1 MLFPT
6 VRFALFLA
14 IVLPIAWSLA
24 PRPGR
29 PAAAA
34 WRWKLFL
41 VLSSYVFYGAWDWRF
56 VPLLMVSTVGNEIA
70 AMGIHLARDRRSRDR
85 WLTGALVGNLG
96 LLAWWKYT
104 GFLTGSADGLLRLLG
119 FDVSLPY
126 PEIVLPVGISFFTFQ
141 AISYVVD
148 VYRRTIRPTDL
159 LDVAVY
165 LAFFPQ
171 LVAGPIVR
179 ANEFLPQLAVG
190 PDPRG
195 VPVGRALRLIG
206 VGLVLKVV
214 VANHLATELVDPLFA
229 TPGQYGGGQTLLGI
243 YAYAVQIY
251 ADFAGYTSIAIGV
264 ALLLGFEFPR
274 NFDRPY
280 AARSLQEFWR
290 RWHMTLSRWL
300 RDYLYIPLGG
310 NAHGPRR
317 TERNLAITMLLG
329 GLWHGAAWTFV
340 VWGALHGI
348 GLVVERRRQA
358 SIEAARA
365 TGATDPTGPA
375 GATGTTGA
383 TGATAPDDAR
393 RARGQR
399 TDGAAHLVPPAGA
412 IRPLHPVTAWAVT
425 FHVVCLAWVFFRAP
439 SFGVALTVLAG
450 LGGGASAVPL
460 SPTVPLLVGAVLLAQ
475 HVPDGPRTR
484 LAATW
489 DALPVPV
496 HVVTFAVVLVVL
508 DVFGPAG
515 VAPFIYFQF

>member
-1 MLFPT
+1 VLFPT

-14 IVLPIAWSLA
+14 VVLPIAWALA

-29 PAAAA
+29 AAVEA

-41 VLSSYVFYGAWDWRF
+41 VLASYVFYGAWDWRF

-70 AMGIHLARDRRSRDR
+70 AMGIHLARDRAARDR
-85 WLTGALVGNLG
+85 WLIGALIGNLG
-96 LLAWWKYT
+96 LLAWWKYA

-119 FDVSLPY
+119 IHVDLPY
-126 PEIVLPVGISFFTFQ
+126 PELVLPVGISFFTFQ

-148 VYRRTIRPTDL
+148 VHRRTIRPTHL
-159 LDVAVY
+159 LDIAVY

-206 VGLVLKVV
+206 IGLVLKVV

-310 NAHGPRR
+310 NAHGQRR
-317 TERNLAITMLLG
+317 TERNLLITMLLG

-340 VWGALHGI
+340 VWGGIHGV
-348 GLVVERRRQA
+348 GLVIERRRRA
-358 SIEAARA
+358 SIAAAEAAG
-365 TGATDPTGPA
+365 TTGPA
-375 GATGTTGA
+375 
-383 TGATAPDDAR
+383 
-393 RARGQR
+393 RGRHGREPR

-412 IRPLHPVTAWAVT
+412 VRPLHPVTAWAVT
-425 FHVVCLAWVFFRAP
+425 FHLVCLAWVFFRAP
-439 SFGVALTVLAG
+439 SFEVALTVLAG
-450 LGGGASAVPL
+450 LGGGSSQVSL
-460 SPTVPLLVGAVLLAQ
+460 SPTVPLLVAAVLLTQ
-475 HVPDGPRTR
+475 QVPDGARTR
-484 LAATW
+484 LRTAW

-496 HVVTFAVVLVVL
+496 HLVTFAAVLVVL
-508 DVFGPAG
+508 DVFGPEG

>member
-6 VRFALFLA
+6 VRFAIFLA
-14 IVLPIAWSLA
+14 IVLPVAWALA

-29 PAAAA
+29 PA

-41 VLSSYVFYGAWDWRF
+41 VGASYVFYGAWDWRF
-56 VPLLMVSTVGNEIA
+56 VPLLMLSTVGNEVA
-70 AMGIHLARDRRSRDR
+70 ANGIHLARDDAARRR
-85 WLTGALVGNLG
+85 WLVGALVGNLG
-96 LLAWWKYT
+96 VLAWFKYA
-104 GFLTGSADGLLRLLG
+104 GFLAGSADGLFRVLG
-119 FDVSLPY
+119 LDLDLPY

-148 VYRRTIRPTDL
+148 VHRRRIAPTTL
-159 LDVAVY
+159 LDAAVY

-179 ANEFLPQLAVG
+179 ADEFLPQLSSG

-195 VPVGRALRLIG
+195 VPIGRALRLIG

-214 VANHLATELVDPLFA
+214 VANHLAQRAVDPLFA
-229 TPGQYGGGQTLLGI
+229 TPAEYGGSEVLLGI

-310 NAHGPRR
+310 SHQGRRR
-317 TERNLAITMLLG
+317 TMRNLLLTMVLG

-340 VWGALHGI
+340 VWGGLHGL
-348 GLVVERRRQA
+348 GLAWERHRAAREDADAAGSPPADAPREPLGTVARLVPAPLRRRR
-358 SIEAARA
+358 SH
-365 TGATDPTGPA
+365 PA
-375 GATGTTGA
+375 V
-383 TGATAPDDAR
+383 R
-393 RARGQR
+393 
-399 TDGAAHLVPPAGA
+399 
-412 IRPLHPVTAWAVT
+412 WALT
-425 FHVVCLAWVFFRAP
+425 FHLVCLAWVFFRAP
-439 SFGVALTVLAG
+439 SFDVALTVLGRLFA
-450 LGGGASAVPL
+450 ASTSVLTTPGVVA
-460 SPTVPLLVGAVLLAQ
+460 LV
-475 HVPDGPRTR
+475 
-484 LAATW
+484 
-489 DALPVPV
+489 
-496 HVVTFAVVLVVL
+496 AVVLLVQQVPDRPRAALREAWDGLPVAVHVGAFALLLVVI
-508 DVFGPAG
+508 DVVGPEG

>member
-1 MLFPT
+1 VLFPT

-29 PAAAA
+29 PVATA
-34 WRWKLFL
+34 WRWKAFL
-41 VLSSYVFYGAWDWRF
+41 VLASYVFYGAWDWRF

-70 AMGIHLARDRRSRDR
+70 AMGIHLARDRQARDR

-96 LLAWWKYT
+96 LLARWKYA
-104 GFLTGSADGLLRLLG
+104 GFLAGSADGLLRLLG

-148 VYRRTIRPTDL
+148 VHRRTVRPTHL

-179 ANEFLPQLAVG
+179 ANEFLPQLAAG

-195 VPVGRALRLIG
+195 IPVGRALRLIT

-229 TPGQYGGGQTLLGI
+229 APGQYGGGQTLLGI

-310 NAHGPRR
+310 SAHGQRR

-340 VWGALHGI
+340 VWGGLHGL
-348 GLVVERRRQA
+348 GLVMERRRQA
-358 SIEAARA
+358 SIEAGTRPRA
-365 TGATDPTGPA
+365 HRD
-375 GATGTTGA
+375 
-383 TGATAPDDAR
+383 
-393 RARGQR
+393 
-399 TDGAAHLVPPAGA
+399 DGAAHLVPPAGA
-412 IRPLHPVTAWAVT
+412 VRPLHPVTAWAVT
-425 FHVVCLAWVFFRAP
+425 FHLVCLAWVFFRAP

-450 LGGGASAVPL
+450 LGGGFSTVPL

-496 HVVTFAVVLVVL
+496 HVVAFAMVLVVL
-508 DVFGPAG
+508 DVFGPDG

>member
-6 VRFALFLA
+6 VRFAVFLA

-29 PAAAA
+29 PAAPA

-41 VLSSYVFYGAWDWRF
+41 VLASYVFYGAWDWRF
-56 VPLLMVSTVGNEIA
+56 VPLLMISTVGNEIA
-70 AMGIHLARDRRSRDR
+70 AMGIHLARDRQARDR
-85 WLTGALVGNLG
+85 WLTGALIGNLG
-96 LLAWWKYT
+96 LLAWWKYA

-141 AISYVVD
+141 AISYVID
-148 VYRRTIRPTDL
+148 VHRRTIRPTHL

-179 ANEFLPQLAVG
+179 ASEFLPQLAVG

-195 VPVGRALRLIG
+195 IPVGRALRLIG
-206 VGLVLKVV
+206 TGLVLKVV

-229 TPGQYGGGQTLLGI
+229 TPGQYGGGQTLVGI

-264 ALLLGFEFPR
+264 ALLLGFEFPQ
-274 NFDRPY
+274 NFNRPY
-280 AARSLQEFWR
+280 AALSLQDFWR

-310 NAHGPRR
+310 NAHGQRR
-317 TERNLAITMLLG
+317 TERNLLITMLLG

-340 VWGALHGI
+340 VWGGLHGV
-348 GLVVERRRQA
+348 GLVVERRRKA
-358 SIEAARA
+358 SIEAAQAASPTDTTNATEA
-365 TGATDPTGPA
+365 TGPGDTK
-375 GATGTTGA
+375 
-383 TGATAPDDAR
+383 
-393 RARGQR
+393 RARKQR
-399 TDGAAHLVPPAGA
+399 NDGAAHLVPPAGGVK
-412 IRPLHPVTAWAVT
+412 PLHPVTAWAVT
-425 FHVVCLAWVFFRAP
+425 FHLVCLAWVFFRAP

-450 LGGGASAVPL
+450 LGGGVSTVPL
-460 SPTVPLLVGAVLLAQ
+460 SPTVPLLVAAVLLVQ
-475 HVPDGPRTR
+475 QVPDGPRAR

-489 DALPVPV
+489 DALPVAV
-496 HVVTFAVVLVVL
+496 HVVTFAAILVVL
-508 DVFGPAG
+508 DVFGPDG

>member
-14 IVLPIAWSLA
+14 FVLPIAWSLA

-29 PAAAA
+29 PTATA

-41 VLSSYVFYGAWDWRF
+41 VLASYVFYGAWDWRF
-56 VPLLMVSTVGNEIA
+56 VPLLMISTVGNEIA
-70 AMGIHLARDRRSRDR
+70 AKGIHLARDRRARDR

-96 LLAWWKYT
+96 LLAWWKYA

-119 FDVSLPY
+119 FEFGLPY
-126 PEIVLPVGISFFTFQ
+126 PELVLPVGISFFTFQ

-148 VYRRTIRPTDL
+148 VHRRTIRPTTL

-179 ANEFLPQLAVG
+179 ANEFLPQLATG

-195 VPVGRALRLIG
+195 IPIGRALRLIG
-206 VGLVLKVV
+206 IGLMLKVV

-229 TPGQYGGGQTLLGI
+229 TPGQYGAGQTLLGI

-310 NAHGPRR
+310 NAKGQRR
-317 TERNLAITMLLG
+317 TERNLLITMLLG

-340 VWGALHGI
+340 VWGGLHGL

-358 SIEAARA
+358 SVAASQA
-365 TGATDPTGPA
+365 TGG
-375 GATGTTGA
+375 TGA
-383 TGATAPDDAR
+383 TGATSAVDDSHTR
-393 RARGQR
+393 RQR
-399 TDGAAHLVPPAGA
+399 TDGAAHLVPPASGV
-412 IRPLHPVTAWAVT
+412 RPLHPVTAWAVT

-450 LGGGASAVPL
+450 LGGGASTVPL
-460 SPTVPLLVGAVLLAQ
+460 SPTVPLLVAAVLLVQ

-484 LAATW
+484 LAAAW

-496 HVVTFAVVLVVL
+496 HVVTLAMILVAL
-508 DVFGPAG
+508 DVFGPDG
-515 VAPFIYFQF
+515 VTPFIYFQF